1 MTLEGNLLYFKIL
14 LIVHYSYIPKF
25 FSRST
30 VCSFYWLQSFHN
42 VFFFLALLLKH
53 FLKNYMEHVYLAL
66 HTCRYQ
72 RYWCSF
78 SLLKTKLFAAM
89 ESSQNYQ
96 LTVNRREEH
105 TYIYIHCT
113 CICRYM
119 CECISLPLAVV
130 HCSRVGRPVC
140 KHFHPPRKVLSLQ
153 SWTARRRGSWN
164 LHSCKYIQVRGQRR
178 TRPLGM
184 KPTFKAST
192 HIMRK
197 MPPQFAVQERFI
209 GSSFG
214 FRPRG
219 PRTKPRT
226 LHTTTRRT
234 TQHRVTHTLHLKKY
248 AHMMTESWVF
258 LPLITQQVC
267 TSGVLAW

>member
-42 VFFFLALLLKH
+42 GFFFLALLLKH

-78 SLLKTKLFAAM
+78 SFLKTKLFAAM

-164 LHSCKYIQVRGQRR
+164 LHSCKYIQVREEPGPSAWNQHS
-178 TRPLGM
+178 
-184 KPTFKAST
+184 KPVLTSWGRCLHSSLCRSAS
-192 HIMRK
+192 
-197 MPPQFAVQERFI
+197 
-209 GSSFG
+209 
-214 FRPRG
+214 
-219 PRTKPRT
+219 
-226 LHTTTRRT
+226 
-234 TQHRVTHTLHLKKY
+234 
-248 AHMMTESWVF
+248 
-258 LPLITQQVC
+258 
-267 TSGVLAW
+267 